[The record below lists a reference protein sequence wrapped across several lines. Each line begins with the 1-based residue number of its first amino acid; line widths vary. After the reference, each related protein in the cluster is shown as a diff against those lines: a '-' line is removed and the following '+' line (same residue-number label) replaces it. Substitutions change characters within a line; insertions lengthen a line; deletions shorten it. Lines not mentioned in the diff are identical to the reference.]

1 MIKTVHLS
9 SLGTV
14 SNARSNLI
22 VCVRLNVTLSGDF
35 SQERED
41 LLSKFMAHGRA
52 AEDSYSDPEL
62 RDVTVDF
69 LLAGRDTTAVTL
81 AWFMYE
87 MCRHPEMVEKIYKEG
102 IDVVGK
108 KHWTDFES
116 MAEHLTSDNLS
127 RMHYLHA
134 ALSESLRLH
143 PPLPRVTCS
152 ASSIDHSFLNAA
164 SIARPSFVRYSSISV
179 YAHL

>member
-1 MIKTVHLS
+1 V
-9 SLGTV
+9 GGV
-14 SNARSNLI
+14 GWNLT
-22 VCVRLNVTLSGDF
+22 VCVRLNVTLCGEL
-35 SQERED
+35 SQDRED

-87 MCRHPEMVEKIYKEG
+87 MCRHPEMVEKIYNEG
-102 IDVVGK
+102 IDVIGK
-108 KHWTDFES
+108 KHYSGTDFES
-116 MAEHLTSDNLS
+116 MAEHLTPDNLS

-134 ALSESLRLH
+134 ALSESLRIH
-143 PPLPRVTCS
+143 PPKPRVTCS
-152 ASSIDHSFLNAA
+152 ATSVDHSIHSSMLHHQVLFLA
-164 SIARPSFVRYSSISV
+164 
-179 YAHL
+179 